1 MENAAVRKPAAT
13 DKKVILGRV
22 SGVFGVKGWLKVW
35 SFTQPMERLLEY
47 GVWSLDVPGAGWRE
61 VEIDAGQR
69 QGKGLVAHI
78 KGCDDRDVARQFLQ
92 ARIAVP
98 EASLPELPE
107 GEFYWYQ
114 LEGLKVMAAQGP
126 QPELL
131 GEVSHL
137 LETGANDVLVV
148 QPCKG
153 SIDERERLLPW
164 VVGKVILGV
173 DLRAGEIRVDWDPS
187 F

>member
-1 MENAAVRKPAAT
+1 MREPAAT

-22 SGVFGVKGWLKVW
+22 SGVFGVKGWVKVW
-35 SFTQPMERLLEY
+35 SFTEPMERLLEY
-47 GVWSLDVPGAGWRE
+47 KVWSLDVPGSGWRQ

-78 KGCDDRDVARQFLQ
+78 NGCDDRDVARQFVQ
-92 ARIAVP
+92 AGIAVP
-98 EASLPELPE
+98 EAALPELPE

-114 LEGLKVMAAQGP
+114 LEGLKVVAAEGR
-126 QPELL
+126 QPVLL

-148 QPCKG
+148 RPCEG
-153 SIDERERLLPW
+153 SIDQRERLLPW
-164 VVGKVILGV
+164 VDGKVILGV
-173 DLRAGEIRVDWDPS
+173 DLRAGEIRVEIGRAHV
-187 F
+187 

>member
-1 MENAAVRKPAAT
+1 MRKPAAT
-13 DKKVILGRV
+13 EKQVILGRV
-22 SGVFGVKGWLKVW
+22 SGVFGVKGWVKVW
-35 SFTQPMERLLEY
+35 SFTEPMERLLEY
-47 GVWSLDVPGAGWRE
+47 TRWSLDVPGSGWRE

-78 KGCDDRDVARQFLQ
+78 KGCDDRDVARQFVQ
-92 ARIAVP
+92 AEIAVP
-98 EASLPELPE
+98 EAAMPELPE

-114 LEGLKVMAAQGP
+114 LEGLKVLAAGGSQAV
-126 QPELL
+126 LL
-131 GEVSHL
+131 GKVSHL
-137 LETGANDVLVV
+137 LETGANDVLAVV
-148 QPCKG
+148 PCEG

-164 VVGKVILGV
+164 VDGKVILGV